1 MRGSIGVASIM
12 DKIRKTILRWFG
24 HVMRWEETKAV
35 RVVIKMNVEGK
46 KGRGRPREIRDGG
59 ILLRMI

>member
-1 MRGSIGVASIM
+1 M

-59 ILLRMI
+59 ILSRMI